1 VVDVV
6 HHDPHHHHRDLDRH
20 HHNRS
25 ARRTVVDPEPGRQL
39 PEWLSRLGQLLRA
52 IGRCAHTRDPVRE
65 AAQRS
70 MPMGLA
76 RVRHSVLAQRALIR
90 SASIRS
96 LFDQIN
102 QNRSWLMVRVSIATA
117 GPVSSVGT
125 NTSWYRR
132 WDPVSYVVSMIHV
145 TVRMSRVKAPSGFE
159 VVMNTNHHLSKPVMI
174 GKINSSGTFDII
186 WQSINPVRADAW
198 SKYLP
203 DSAKRTADWTFP
215 WVCGGCTEPTF
226 KDW

>member
-52 IGRCAHTRDPVRE
+52 IGRCAHTRDPARE

-90 SASIRS
+90 SKSQNFWRWEISRAGRSSPVEQSSAS
-96 LFDQIN
+96 FDT
-102 QNRSWLMVRVSIATA
+102 MAAATRA
-117 GPVSSVGT
+117 G
-125 NTSWYRR
+125 
-132 WDPVSYVVSMIHV
+132 
-145 TVRMSRVKAPSGFE
+145 K
-159 VVMNTNHHLSKPVMI
+159 
-174 GKINSSGTFDII
+174 
-186 WQSINPVRADAW
+186 DALKQFLD
-198 SKYLP
+198 KYY
-203 DSAKRTADWTFP
+203 A
-215 WVCGGCTEPTF
+215 
-226 KDW
+226 